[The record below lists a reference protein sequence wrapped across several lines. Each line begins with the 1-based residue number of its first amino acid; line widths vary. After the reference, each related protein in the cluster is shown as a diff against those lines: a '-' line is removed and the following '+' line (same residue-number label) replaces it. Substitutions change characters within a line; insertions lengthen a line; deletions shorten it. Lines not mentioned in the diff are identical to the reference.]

1 MWDSRTF
8 VTKYYN
14 STGDI
19 YNYYVGKEL
28 GEIWGFRTDGFFMS
42 NEEAANWYVNDFHTY
57 RPASGP
63 YAGDIKFLDRDGN
76 QRITVGD
83 YTLDSHGDLERI
95 GNSMPRYQ
103 FGLNLDFRWNG
114 IGLSMF
120 FQGVGKRDWY
130 PSRGSDF
137 FWGGYGRAYVCA
149 LKSQSMSNTV
159 QIDKTSENWVV
170 TNAGDN
176 PYWPRRGYSAAN
188 NNTSTMTFPSDH
200 FLQNAAYFRL
210 KNLTVDY
217 TIPKKLLEKAKIDQI
232 KIYFSG
238 ENLATWS
245 PMFKNT
251 GMFDPEVIQGGD
263 TDFHDATDTGDGY
276 SYPMLRSFTFGINLT
291 F

>member
-1 MWDSRTF
+1 
-8 VTKYYN
+8 
-14 STGDI
+14 
-19 YNYYVGKEL
+19 
-28 GEIWGFRTDGFFMS
+28 
-42 NEEAANWYVNDFHTY
+42 
-57 RPASGP
+57 
-63 YAGDIKFLDRDGN
+63 
-76 QRITVGD
+76 
-83 YTLDSHGDLERI
+83 
-95 GNSMPRYQ
+95 
-103 FGLNLDFRWNG
+103 
-114 IGLSMF
+114 
-120 FQGVGKRDWY
+120 
-130 PSRGSDF
+130 
-137 FWGGYGRAYVCA
+137 
-149 LKSQSMSNTV
+149 
-159 QIDKTSENWVV
+159 
-170 TNAGDN
+170 
-176 PYWPRRGYSAAN
+176 
-188 NNTSTMTFPSDH
+188 MTFPSDH